1 MNSEFLKRRPLAPGF
16 SRRCLC
22 SGHRLLFALVQSDS
36 SGISSERGQA
46 ALHAHTPCPASE
58 GQPCPPR
65 TWSTLQTTSRL
76 PAWETR
82 ATLAEQSLCG
92 WPRGRPPLRLMGWQQ
107 RPLRTLRPE
116 DVVTR
121 GPFFSIRKFSFSNLF
136 MMCVCNVTVASVF
149 EADPPVVSEQG
160 RSGTTAA
167 ASPLP
172 APSGETSFP
181 SRAGASRRLATCC
194 RACPRG
200 REKSPP
206 RTRSEEVAFNKTLSL
221 SLCNDW

>member
-1 MNSEFLKRRPLAPGF
+1 MATASCLSWCSLTPQVLAR
-16 SRRCLC
+16 SAR
-22 SGHRLLFALVQSDS
+22 QT
-36 SGISSERGQA
+36 

-82 ATLAEQSLCG
+82 ATLAEQSLCRVA
-92 WPRGRPPLRLMGWQQ
+92 PRTAARGSGAAPAPDGLAAAATADFG
-107 RPLRTLRPE
+107 PE

-136 MMCVCNVTVASVF
+136 MMCVCNVTVASAF

-181 SRAGASRRLATCC
+181 FRAGASRRLATCC
-194 RACPRG
+194 RASPRG

-206 RTRSEEVAFNKTLSL
+206 WTRSEEVAFSKTLSL